1 MSIKLILAF
10 VLVGLVCY
18 ILGRLSGGRRD
29 GNGRP
34 MLNTSAPRTLDA
46 ARAAAAAVA
55 AAPPNAGTLDAASLE
70 EIKRLLG
77 ERQLISAIKIYRE
90 QTRCSLLEAKNAVES
105 IRQSL

>member
-10 VLVGLVCY
+10 ILVGLVCY

-29 GNGRP
+29 GGDGRP

-46 ARAAAAAVA
+46 ARAATTAATHT
-55 AAPPNAGTLDAASLE
+55 GTLDAGALE
-70 EIKRLLG
+70 EIKRLLR

-90 QTRCSLLEAKNAVES
+90 QTRCSLRDAKDAVES
-105 IRQSL
+105 IMKSL